1 MPDDVVV
8 DDDTLDVD
16 VDGDGQPDETDDEG
30 VTPDAD
36 ADSDDASDDAADDAE
51 GDAEAADEPDD
62 SDDEDDD
69 ASKATA
75 KPRSAKMQKL
85 LGKYGGDEDKMV
97 DAYFQQANSM
107 SRLTDKL
114 NEIEQRLTAK
124 AEDPEAEAKFVA
136 SDSEVKEYAGELA
149 SLDAEIKRTEASTT
163 GMVQEFG
170 KLEKTIARLEGAL
183 DKAAIEDRQEIREQL
198 NDAKGDMKALTRD
211 WKDSQR
217 DLQRLNQQIRTV
229 ARQYRAAEATAK
241 ARRESE
247 LQRESDAVRAQH
259 VTQREFLTTV
269 QQEAAKYGLKSDSKT
284 YQIVQQ
290 AVKERIVST
299 LRSMPKGTP
308 PIDLSAAVSQLMAEY
323 AEALELK
330 SRFKKVSKQKQ
341 EVLPKGPTSGSK
353 GERQASTKLSP
364 KSAEF
369 WRQRA
374 KRISG

>member
-16 VDGDGQPDETDDEG
+16 VDGDGQTDDVDDEG
-30 VTPDAD
+30 ATSDD
-36 ADSDDASDDAADDAE
+36 DTDSDDSTDDAASD
-51 GDAEAADEPDD
+51 GKGGEAADEPDD

-75 KPRSAKMQKL
+75 KPRSAAMQKL

-107 SRLTDKL
+107 SRLTEKL

-149 SLDAEIKRTEASTT
+149 SLDAEIKRNENSTT

-170 KLEKTIARLEGAL
+170 KLEKQIARLEGELERASV
-183 DKAAIEDRQEIREQL
+183 EDRQEIREKL

-217 DLQRLNQQIRTV
+217 ELGRLNQQIRTV
-229 ARQYRAAEATAK
+229 ARSYRTAEAAAK
-241 ARRESE
+241 ARREGE
-247 LQRESDAVRAQH
+247 LQRESDAARAQH
-259 VTQREFLTTV
+259 VTQREFLTTI

-308 PIDLSAAVSQLMAEY
+308 PIDLQAAVTQLMAEY

-330 SRFKKVSKQKQ
+330 SKFKRVSKQKQ
-341 EVLPKGPTSGSK
+341 EALPKGPTSGLK

-374 KRISG
+374 RRISG